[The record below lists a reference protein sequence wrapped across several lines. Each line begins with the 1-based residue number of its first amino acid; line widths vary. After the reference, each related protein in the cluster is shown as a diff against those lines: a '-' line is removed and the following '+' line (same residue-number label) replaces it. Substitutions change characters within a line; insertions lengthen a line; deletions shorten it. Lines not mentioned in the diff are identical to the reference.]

1 MDAELVAQGLSPR
14 AADASAVLFA
24 ADCNAQ
30 ALRLRTFCIFK
41 QETIFLFQDREK
53 EKKKALEPKYK
64 RLQLYITE
72 EKCWLIHS
80 SVSARI

>member
-30 ALRLRTFCIFK
+30 ALRLRSFCIFK

-53 EKKKALEPKYK
+53 GKKKGFRAK
-64 RLQLYITE
+64 
-72 EKCWLIHS
+72 
-80 SVSARI
+80 V